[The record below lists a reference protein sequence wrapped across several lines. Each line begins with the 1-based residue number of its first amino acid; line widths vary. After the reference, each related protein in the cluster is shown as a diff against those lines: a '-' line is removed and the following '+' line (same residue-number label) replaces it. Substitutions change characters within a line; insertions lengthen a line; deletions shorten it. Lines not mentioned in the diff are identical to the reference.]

1 MPARTIFF
9 SFDKNVDLNK
19 ENVQAIKSMIEGLL
33 AEEDLQRRKDAFC
46 TEKHDKNFAK
56 FLIKELKSF
65 QGESRDGDYCS
76 DKKRAMLPLVVGALS
91 ATRAYTLQANQ
102 PVPPLSIKYLFDEWD
117 YEGTG
122 SEDYDYFTYAD
133 ETAEVK
139 KLSKQAMALVKKLN
153 DMGVKAELAIKHKV
167 PTSEGHAA
175 AYAALNTYLDG
186 LQ

>member
-1 MPARTIFF
+1 MHALGI
-9 SFDKNVDLNK
+9 SFLVLFLFGHR
-19 ENVQAIKSMIEGLL
+19 ASLL
-33 AEEDLQRRKDAFC
+33 DEIVHQRWSVAGGSTLALC
-46 TEKHDKNFAK
+46 AK